1 MSGLAFM
8 QPRVTGAQVGQGKHT
23 LRTDGGEMITIY
35 GPDGLVSDTRR
46 TSCEGCWIELIEPA
60 PADISR
66 ASSLSGVDEQL
77 IHEALDLH
85 ERPRIE
91 QEEGTTLL
99 VIRTPHME
107 NGAGQDRYS
116 TVPLGILLAGSNI
129 VTVCKLKDES
139 LIRLLQNSRIRAE
152 GFRSERC
159 ICNISRNVAILFL
172 NYLKDIST
180 KIREVEHE
188 LAQSLSNDD
197 LKVLLNLQKSVT
209 YFHAALKTNDLILDR
224 INRKGLSIGVQTR
237 LAFTEDEADMLDDA
251 LTETRQGIYMAKIF
265 TEVLNSITNVYSSII
280 SNSVNQI
287 MKLLTSFTVILMV
300 PTLITS
306 MYGMNIP
313 LPMQGHPGAFALVG
327 AVSAVLA
334 AGLILLMKYR
344 KML

>member
-1 MSGLAFM
+1 
-8 QPRVTGAQVGQGKHT
+8 
-23 LRTDGGEMITIY
+23 MITIY
-35 GPDGLVSDTRR
+35 GPDGLVSGVAPST
-46 TSCEGCWIELIEPA
+46 CEGCWIELIEPA
-60 PADISR
+60 PADIAM
-66 ASSLSGVDEQL
+66 ASALSGVDEQL

-91 QEEGTTLL
+91 QDDSTTLL
-99 VIRTPHME
+99 VIRAPHME
-107 NGAGQDRYS
+107 DGLGQDRYS
-116 TVPLGILLAGSNI
+116 TVPLGILLARTNI
-129 VTVCKLKDES
+129 VTVCKLKDDS
-139 LIRLLQNSRIRAE
+139 LAKLLLNSRTRAE

-172 NYLKDIST
+172 HYLKDIST
-180 KIREVEHE
+180 KIREVENE

-224 INRKGLSIGVQTR
+224 INRKGLSIGSQTR
-237 LAFTEDEADMLDDA
+237 LAFTEDEEDIIDGA
-251 LTETRQGIYMAKIF
+251 LTDTRQGIYMSKIF
-265 TEVLNSITNVYSSII
+265 TEVLNSISSVYSSII

-287 MKLLTSFTVILMV
+287 MKLLTSFTVILMI

-313 LPMQGHPGAFALVG
+313 LPMQEHGNAFAVVG
-327 AVSAVLA
+327 TVSALLA
-334 AGLILLMKYR
+334 AGAILFMKFR